1 MGLVQEFKEFLNE
14 YKVLGVAVA
23 FIMAGAATALVQALV
38 SDIIMPIANPLLSS
52 TGGNWQTAT
61 FALGPVNIAGGHF
74 LFAIINFIILALVVF
89 MIAKY
94 VMKEEKVGKK

>member
-1 MGLVQEFKEFLNE
+1 MGVIQEFKEFLNE

-38 SDIIMPIANPLLSS
+38 KDVIMPIVNPLLQQ
-52 TGGNWQTAT
+52 TGGQWQTAT
-61 FALGPVNIAGGHF
+61 FAVGPVNIAWGDF
-74 LFAIINFIILALVVF
+74 LFACINFIILAFVVF

-94 VMKEEKVGKK
+94 VMKEEKVAKK